1 MLSKPETIRSKPGF
15 GLLWRSEGA
24 PKHLE
29 QVSFATPHQGV
40 LFENVWTAELIWRFR
55 AFTT

>member
-24 PKHLE
+24 PKHPE
-29 QVSFATPHQGV
+29 QVSFAMPHQGV
-40 LFENVWTAELIWRFR
+40 LLRMSGLQS
-55 AFTT
+55 